1 MIAKFVTIS
10 LSYLFGLISEIEKP
24 RFIAS
29 IIVNLYRIGFRID
42 LTDSVEK
49 EFSCLQKLFLR
60 EIKLEIKE
68 SQIISP
74 IEGYLRCVNRCSY
87 EVQVAPKGVRINLS
101 DLVAKQEL
109 PIDGTVYNF
118 YLSPSNY
125 HRVHM
130 PFDAKISSIRVV
142 GGALWPV
149 QDFVMA
155 LKPDIFV
162 ENQRVI
168 FKLEQSSGGYAYL
181 VMVGAYNVGKILV
194 ADGHGE
200 LRKASDSDVSYEL
213 KQGDLLGAFA
223 LGSAVVL
230 ITDEEYAS
238 SYGRLQDEEGRSI
251 KVGEAI

>member
-1 MIAKFVTIS
+1 MIAKFITVS
-10 LSYLFGLISEIEKP
+10 LSYLFGLISEIERP
-24 RFIAS
+24 RFLARS
-29 IIVNLYRIGFRID
+29 IVSLYKLGFRID
-42 LTDSVEK
+42 LTESLQKD
-49 EFSCLQKLFLR
+49 FTCLQNLFLR
-60 EIKLEIKE
+60 EISIDIKGSE
-68 SQIISP
+68 VVSP

-87 EVQVAPKGVRINLS
+87 EVQVAPKGARINLG

-130 PFDAKISSIRVV
+130 PFSAKIVSVRVV
-142 GGALWPV
+142 GGSLWPV

-162 ENQRVI
+162 ENERVV
-168 FKLEQSSGGYAYL
+168 FKLEYGSGELGYL

-194 ADGHGE
+194 AHEGG
-200 LRKASDSDVSYEL
+200 LQKAQNTDVPYEL

-230 ITDEEYAS
+230 ITNEEYS
-238 SYGRLQDEEGRSI
+238 SVYSRVQSQEGQSV
-251 KVGEAI
+251 KVGDAI